1 MGGAGIEPASPL
13 GRRAPNW
20 ATRRRGRA
28 ARVSVQPPGREL
40 DAHASRSGRA
50 LVTHWIAGAVAND
63 VVYAARLP
71 FDPGSPAWGA
81 VSYVEGWWSPVL
93 TECHSKS
100 TGECNTYLHMR
111 IQRHIV
117 EDLSLS
123 GGASSGV
130 RTFQAEH
137 HLLIGSGLICLQKQ
151 RRRPIGSLLPPV
163 VSTQELASTPRGKGE
178 SAAVLALQ
186 IGAMPARVDRR
197 RRRRF
202 GNELGCM
209 AEV

>member
-81 VSYVEGWWSPVL
+81 MSYAEGCWSPAL
-93 TECHSKS
+93 TECHPKKLQAKV
-100 TGECNTYLHMR
+100 TRTYTC
-111 IQRHIV
+111 
-117 EDLSLS
+117 ES
-123 GGASSGV
+123 GDTSW
-130 RTFQAEH
+130 RTFLSQA
-137 HLLIGSGLICLQKQ
+137 GPQVGLELFKLSITFWLEVVDLPFRNEKGDPLGRPYLPWCL
-151 RRRPIGSLLPPV
+151 R
-163 VSTQELASTPRGKGE
+163 
-178 SAAVLALQ
+178 
-186 IGAMPARVDRR
+186 
-197 RRRRF
+197 
-202 GNELGCM
+202 
-209 AEV
+209 